1 MEGLIIKGIGGA
13 YSVKCEGKI
22 YCCKARGVF
31 RKEGISPLAGDIVS
45 IEVEKD
51 DEGVINEIKKRK
63 NSLIRPPVANIDK
76 LFIIT
81 SIKDPVP
88 NRLII
93 DKTLAAAFVKDIEP
107 VLVISKADMAETD
120 DLCSLYKKAGIKTY
134 TVSSV
139 NNEGVEAIRDEL
151 KSGISVFTGNSG
163 VGKSSLL
170 NALFGDLNLS
180 TGEISKKLGRGKH
193 TTRHVELYEIG
204 ENAYVADTPG
214 FSTMDMQRYELD
226 DKDQIIFGF
235 PDLEKY
241 SLNCKFT
248 SCSHTGEK
256 GCAVSKAV
264 EDGFISRERHES
276 YITMYNEVKDIK
288 QWQKQKNV

>member
-1 MEGLIIKGIGGA
+1 MDGLIIKGIGGA
-13 YSVKCEGKI
+13 YSVKSEGKI

-45 IEVEKD
+45 FEVEKD
-51 DEGVINEIKKRK
+51 GEGVINEIQKRK

-81 SIKDPVP
+81 SIKDPIP

-107 VLVISKADMAETD
+107 ILVISKADMAETD
-120 DLCSLYKKAGIKTY
+120 ELCAIYKKAGIKTY
-134 TVSSV
+134 SVSSV
-139 NNEGVEAIRDEL
+139 NSEGVEAVREEL

-170 NALFGDLNLS
+170 NALFGELNLN

-226 DKDQIIFGF
+226 DKEQIIFGF

-264 EDGFISRERHES
+264 EDGLVSRERHES

>member
-13 YSVKCEGKI
+13 YYVKNGNDL

-31 RKEGISPLAGDIVS
+31 RKEGISPLAGDIV
-45 IEVEKD
+45 EFEAEKD
-51 DEGVINEIKKRK
+51 FEGVINEIKPRK
-63 NSLIRPPVANIDK
+63 NSFIRPPAANIDK
-76 LFIIT
+76 LFIVT
-81 SIKDPVP
+81 SIKDPIP

-93 DKTLAAAFVKDIEP
+93 DKTIAAALIKDIEP
-107 VLVISKADMAETD
+107 ILVISKADMAETE
-120 DLCSLYKKAGIKTY
+120 SLSSIYKKAGIKTY

-139 NNEGVEAIRDEL
+139 NNEGLEEVRNEL
-151 KSGISVFTGNSG
+151 KNGISVFTGNSG
-163 VGKSSLL
+163 VGKSSLI
-170 NALFGDLNLS
+170 NALFGDLHLD
-180 TGEISKKLGRGKH
+180 TAEISKKLGRGKH
-193 TTRHVELYEIG
+193 TTRHVELYEVA
-204 ENAYVADTPG
+204 ENSYVADTPG

-235 PDLEKY
+235 PDLEKFA
-241 SLNCKFT
+241 LDCKFT

-264 EDGFISRERHES
+264 EEGLVSRERHES

>member
-1 MEGLIIKGIGGA
+1 MEALIIKGIGGA
-13 YSVKCEGKI
+13 YYVKSDNKL

-31 RKEGISPLAGDIVS
+31 RKNGITPLAGDIVE
-45 IEVEKD
+45 IELESES
-51 DEGVINEIKKRK
+51 EGVIKEIKERK
-63 NSLIRPPVANIDK
+63 NFLIRPPVANIER
-76 LFIIT
+76 LFIVT

-93 DKTLAAAFVKDIEP
+93 DKTIAAAIVKDIEP
-107 VLVISKADMAETD
+107 VLVISKADMAETET
-120 DLCSLYKKAGIKTY
+120 LSALYKKAGIKTY

-139 NNEGVEAIRDEL
+139 NNEGVEEIRKEL
-151 KSGISVFTGNSG
+151 CGGISVFTGNSG
-163 VGKSSLL
+163 VGKSSLI
-170 NALFGDLNLS
+170 NALFGDLNLN

-204 ENAYVADTPG
+204 ENSYVADTPG

-226 DKDQIIFGF
+226 DKDKIIFGF

-241 SLNCKFT
+241 SLSCKFT

-264 EDGFISRERHES
+264 EEGLVSSERHES

>member
-1 MEGLIIKGIGGA
+1 MEALIIKGIGGA
-13 YSVKCEGKI
+13 YYVKSEDKV

-31 RKEGISPLAGDIVS
+31 RKNGITPLAGDIVE
-45 IEVEKD
+45 IELESET
-51 DEGVINEIKKRK
+51 EGVIKEIKERK
-63 NSLIRPPVANIDK
+63 NFLIRPPVANIDR
-76 LFIIT
+76 LFIVT
-81 SIKDPVP
+81 SIKDPIP

-93 DKTLAAAFVKDIEP
+93 DKTVAAALVKDIEP
-107 VLVISKADMAETD
+107 VLVISKSDMAETESIS
-120 DLCSLYKKAGIKTY
+120 SLYKKAGIKTY
-134 TVSSV
+134 TVSTV
-139 NNEGVEAIRDEL
+139 NSEGIENIREEL
-151 KSGISVFTGNSG
+151 KGGISVFTGNSG
-163 VGKSSLL
+163 VGKSSLI
-170 NALFGDLNLS
+170 NALFGDLNLD

-204 ENAYVADTPG
+204 ENSYVADTPG

-226 DKDQIIFGF
+226 DKDKIIFGF

-241 SLNCKFT
+241 ALSCKFT

-264 EDGFISRERHES
+264 EDGLVSRERHES